1 MKQIKISKAAWV
13 LQMSEPLIQAKKK
26 KNTNRDRNKYAVLEC
41 PVV

>member
-26 KNTNRDRNKYAVLEC
+26 KKTQTGIEINMLF
-41 PVV
+41 

>member
-26 KNTNRDRNKYAVLEC
+26 KKNHKQG
-41 PVV
+41 